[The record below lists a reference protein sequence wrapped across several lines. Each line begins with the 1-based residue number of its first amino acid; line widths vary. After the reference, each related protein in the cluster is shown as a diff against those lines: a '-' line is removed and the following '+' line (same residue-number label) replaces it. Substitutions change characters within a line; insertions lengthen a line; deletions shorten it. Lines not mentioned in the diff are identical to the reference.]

1 MINLLDNT
9 PNQPTK
15 FRQKVV
21 EIGNESGGEYN
32 KANQIRFKNPM
43 LRSSLC
49 DYSNAYILAKGTIT
63 VARQTDTTSN
73 NANESFNT

>member
-1 MINLLDNT
+1 
-9 PNQPTK
+9 
-15 FRQKVV
+15 
-21 EIGNESGGEYN
+21 
-32 KANQIRFKNPM
+32 M

-49 DYSNAYILAKGTIT
+49 DYSNVYILAKGTIT

>member
-1 MINLLDNT
+1 
-9 PNQPTK
+9 
-15 FRQKVV
+15 
-21 EIGNESGGEYN
+21 
-32 KANQIRFKNPM
+32 M

-73 NANESFNT
+73 NTNESFNT